1 MRATLEDFFK
11 ALRGSGL
18 DVALDAQIDASRALT
33 LVGWRDREL
42 LRDALRATLVKS
54 LPDGELFDECFA
66 RFFSFTAFRDWSIAR
81 ADSAAN
87 PAAAEPTIV
96 DNIAV
101 PPAPTFARDGEA
113 AGLSTLAGLSLGGD
127 GTDSAALSK
136 RLREAAREIGLT
148 DIWVFAQKGHYT
160 QRLLRQMGVATLDRA
175 IAEAAAQT
183 PEPAELPALR
193 QARQRLFAEARQYV
207 EQQLAL
213 YGRAPTQQLHDDF
226 LRAQPLSAIERR
238 DFQRMHEI
246 VRQIA
251 RRLAARHA
259 RRRRRQLR
267 GRLDFRKTLRRNATH
282 GGLLFETFWR
292 EEVVDRPRVIAI
304 CDVSGSVRAH
314 ARFLLLFLYSL
325 NELIA
330 DIRSFAFTNHLVDVS
345 ATFAALPVEPAV
357 DKIIAAVGGRG
368 TDYGGMFLDVAA
380 QVLPKVDRKTTVL
393 ILGDA
398 RNNHGEPR
406 AEVLESL
413 YRRSRRV
420 IWLNPETRAL
430 WGQGD
435 SEMRRY
441 LPFCHIAR
449 ECATL
454 RQLERVMDDL
464 LRGG

>member
-42 LRDALRATLVKS
+42 LRGALRATLVKS

-66 RFFSFTAFRDWSIAR
+66 RFFSFAVFRDWSVPR
-81 ADSAAN
+81 ADSAA
-87 PAAAEPTIV
+87 AEPPIV

-101 PPAPTFARDGEA
+101 PPAPTFARDGEVS
-113 AGLSTLAGLSLGGD
+113 GLISLALGGD
-127 GTDSAALSK
+127 GAALSK

-175 IAEAAAQT
+175 IAEAAGQT

-282 GGLLFETFWR
+282 NGLLFETFWR
-292 EEVVDRPRVIAI
+292 EEVVDRPRVVAI

-357 DKIIAAVGGRG
+357 DKIIGAVGGRG

-420 IWLNPETRAL
+420 IWLNPEARAL